1 MALVVNTNEEDYT
14 ATVEDTEKFRNKVL
28 IVKDSRY
35 PSLFLCKMETGITPS
50 DFNVKFTNLNSA
62 IDYATAYVKDLKITQ
77 AAKNVLNQKRRD
89 KNKE

>member
-14 ATVEDTEKFRNKVL
+14 A
-28 IVKDSRY
+28 
-35 PSLFLCKMETGITPS
+35 TGITPS